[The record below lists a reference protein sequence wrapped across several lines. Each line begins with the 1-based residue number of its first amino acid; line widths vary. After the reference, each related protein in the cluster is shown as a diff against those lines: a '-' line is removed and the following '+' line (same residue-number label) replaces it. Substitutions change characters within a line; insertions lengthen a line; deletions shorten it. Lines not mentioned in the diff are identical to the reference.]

1 MKGYE
6 IKMKKFFSDFKA
18 FITKGNVVDMAIG
31 VVVGGAFKDIVNA
44 LVSKIIT
51 PLIGLLLGGSS
62 LADQKYI
69 LQKEVV
75 EIVDGVETVVTPE
88 NAVLWGAF
96 LQTIIDFLI
105 IALTIF
111 VVIKV
116 AMAVHNKAE
125 AAAKRLKKQEEEA
138 KAEEAPAEPEISST
152 DKLLIEIRDLL
163 KKEEK

>member
-1 MKGYE
+1 
-6 IKMKKFFSDFKA
+6 MKKFFSDFKA

-31 VVVGGAFKDIVNA
+31 VVIGGAFKDIVNA
-44 LVSKIIT
+44 LVSNIIT
-51 PLIGLLLGGSS
+51 PLIGLMLGGTDLS
-62 LADQKYI
+62 DHKYV
-69 LQKEVV
+69 LQEEVV
-75 EIVDGVETVVTPE
+75 EIVDGVETVTTPE

-96 LQTIIDFLI
+96 LQTVIDFLI

-125 AAAKRLKKQEEEA
+125 AAAKRLRKQEEEA
-138 KAEEAPAEPEISST
+138 IVEEAPAEPEISST

-163 KKEEK
+163 KKDDKAE

>member
-1 MKGYE
+1 
-6 IKMKKFFSDFKA
+6 MKKFFSDFKA

-44 LVSKIIT
+44 LVSNIIT

-62 LADQKYI
+62 LSDQKYV

-75 EIVDGVETVVTPE
+75 EIVDGVETVTTPE

-105 IALTIF
+105 IAFTIF

-125 AAAKRLKKQEEEA
+125 AAAKRLKKQQEEA
-138 KAEEAPAEPEISST
+138 AAEEAPAEPEISST

-163 KKEEK
+163 KKGEK

>member
-1 MKGYE
+1 
-6 IKMKKFFSDFKA
+6 MKKFFSDFKA

-44 LVSKIIT
+44 LVANIIT
-51 PLIGLLLGGSS
+51 PLIGLMLGGTDLS
-62 LADQKYI
+62 DHKYV
-69 LQKEVV
+69 LQEEVV
-75 EIVDGVETVVTPE
+75 EIVDGVETVTTPE
-88 NAVLWGAF
+88 NAVLWGSF
-96 LQTIIDFLI
+96 LQTVIDFLI

-125 AAAKRLKKQEEEA
+125 AAAKRLRKQEEEA
-138 KAEEAPAEPEISST
+138 IVEEAPAEPEISST

-163 KKEEK
+163 KKDDKAE

>member
-1 MKGYE
+1 MKN
-6 IKMKKFFSDFKA
+6 FFSDFKA

-44 LVSKIIT
+44 LVSNIIT

-62 LADQKYI
+62 LSDQKYV

-75 EIVDGVETVVTPE
+75 EIVDGVETVTTPE

-105 IALTIF
+105 IAFTIF

-125 AAAKRLKKQEEEA
+125 AAAKRLKKQQ
-138 KAEEAPAEPEISST
+138 EEAPAEPEISST

-163 KKEEK
+163 KKDEK

>member
-1 MKGYE
+1 
-6 IKMKKFFSDFKA
+6 MKKFFSDFKA

-44 LVSKIIT
+44 LVSNIIT

-62 LADQKYI
+62 LSDQKYI

-75 EIVDGVETVVTPE
+75 EIVDGVETVTTPE

-105 IALTIF
+105 IAFTIF
-111 VVIKV
+111 IVIKV

-125 AAAKRLKKQEEEA
+125 AAAKRLKKQQEEA
-138 KAEEAPAEPEISST
+138 AAEEAPAEPEISST

-163 KKEEK
+163 KKDEK